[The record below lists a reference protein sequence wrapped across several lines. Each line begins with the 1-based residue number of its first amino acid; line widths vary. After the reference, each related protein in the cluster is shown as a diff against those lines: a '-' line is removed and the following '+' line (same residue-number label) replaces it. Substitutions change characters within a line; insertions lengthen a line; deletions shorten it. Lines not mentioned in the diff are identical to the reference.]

1 MHSDHEIE
9 QSIRPPTAFYESFWT
24 IILYEIIH
32 TKYNTWKINMI

>member
-9 QSIRPPTAFYESFWT
+9 QSIRPPTDFYESFWT
-24 IILYEIIH
+24 IILYENIH